1 MGSTRID
8 PLGHNNTGR
17 LLLPNSDGMNTDT
30 PTPRAIIHV
39 DMDAFYASVEQRD
52 FPEFVG
58 KPLIVGGDPDKRG
71 VVSTCNYLARQFG
84 IHSAMPCATARRK
97 CPHAV
102 FVRPRFDVYREISL
116 QIREILSR
124 YTDLVEPLA
133 LDEAY
138 LDVSGQSAYFGS
150 SVLMAKDIRQQI
162 SRVTRLTASAGVSY
176 NKFLA
181 KIASDRCKPDGLLYI
196 SAKEGPQFA
205 QGLSIRD
212 FFGVGPATEEK
223 MHTHGIYTGADLV
236 EWKLAELQA
245 IFGKAAAYYYN
256 AARGIDQRPVE
267 ANRERKSVGTEDTF
281 EVDLHTRAD
290 MLAVLARQSREVAA
304 DLARLQI
311 RCRTITVK
319 VKFADFSLVT
329 RSTSSA
335 GGFHQLEDIMQVVPD
350 LLESALSKF
359 MPVRLL
365 GVTASN
371 LTANFAAAEQ
381 DQIPLF

>member
-1 MGSTRID
+1 MTV
-8 PLGHNNTGR
+8 
-17 LLLPNSDGMNTDT
+17 DT
-30 PTPRAIIHV
+30 LVSRAIIHV

-52 FPEFVG
+52 FPQYAD

-97 CPHAV
+97 CPQAI
-102 FVRPRFDVYREISL
+102 FLRPRFDVYREISR
-116 QIREILSR
+116 QIREILSH
-124 YTDLVEPLA
+124 YTEVVEPLA

-138 LDVSGQSAYFGS
+138 LDVSGQTTNFGS
-150 SVLMAKDIRQQI
+150 SVLIAKDIRQRI
-162 SRVTRLTASAGVSY
+162 LRETRLTASAGVSY

-196 SAKEGPQFA
+196 SFKEGPEFVRS
-205 QGLSIRD
+205 LSIRD
-212 FFGVGPATEEK
+212 FFGVGPATEDK
-223 MHTHGIYTGADLV
+223 MHAHGIYTGADLF

-256 AARGIDQRPVE
+256 AARAIDHRPVE

-281 EVDLHTRAD
+281 DVDLHARAD
-290 MLAVLARQSREVAA
+290 MLEVLTRQSREVAA
-304 DLARLQI
+304 DLSRLHI
-311 RCRTITVK
+311 SSRTVTVK
-319 VKFADFSLVT
+319 VKFSDFSQVT

-335 GGFHQLEDIMQVVPD
+335 TGFRHFEDIMHVVPE
-350 LLESALSKF
+350 LLESALSKS

-371 LTANFAAAEQ
+371 LVAETTLANQ

>member
-1 MGSTRID
+1 MKAD
-8 PLGHNNTGR
+8 APA
-17 LLLPNSDGMNTDT
+17 
-30 PTPRAIIHV
+30 PRAIIHV

-52 FPEFVG
+52 FPQYAD

-97 CPHAV
+97 CPQAV
-102 FVRPRFDVYREISL
+102 FLRPRFDVYREISR
-116 QIREILSR
+116 QIREILSH
-124 YTDLVEPLA
+124 YTELVEPLA

-138 LDVSGQSAYFGS
+138 LDVSGQTASFGS
-150 SVLMAKDIRQQI
+150 SVLIAKDIRQRIRRETQ
-162 SRVTRLTASAGVSY
+162 LTASAGVSY

-196 SAKEGPQFA
+196 SVKEGPQFA
-205 QGLSIRD
+205 QSLSIRD
-212 FFGVGPATEEK
+212 FFGVGPATEDK
-223 MHTHGIYTGADLV
+223 MHAHGIYTGADLA

-245 IFGKAAAYYYN
+245 VFGKAAAYYYH

-281 EVDLHTRAD
+281 DVDLHTRAE
-290 MLAVLARQSREVAA
+290 MLEVLTRQSREVAA
-304 DLARLQI
+304 DLSRLQI
-311 RCRTITVK
+311 SGRTVTVK
-319 VKFADFSLVT
+319 VKFADFSQVT

-335 GGFHQLEDIMQVVPD
+335 SGFRSFEDIMHVVPE
-350 LLESALSKF
+350 LLESALGKS

-371 LTANFAAAEQ
+371 LFADSASVDR